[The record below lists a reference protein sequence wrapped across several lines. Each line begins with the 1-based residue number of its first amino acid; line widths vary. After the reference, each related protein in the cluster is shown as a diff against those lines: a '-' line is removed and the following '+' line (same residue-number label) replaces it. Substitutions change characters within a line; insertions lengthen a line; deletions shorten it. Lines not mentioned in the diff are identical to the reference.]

1 VRNHSLLLGSLVLLS
16 ACSSQTP
23 DQSATGSG
31 SGAAVEATGAEASG
45 ADQAA
50 PGSGSGAAAEGTAA
64 PAEDPT
70 VAPADVA
77 APPADAERSASGLAW
92 RVLRPGT
99 GSTRPVAADV
109 VTVHYAGWTTDGS
122 LFDAS
127 YTRNEPAEFPLNQV
141 IAGWTE
147 GLQYMTVGEKRRFW
161 IPVELAYN
169 NRPGR
174 PAGMLVFDVE
184 LLEIKS
190 APVAPADFAT
200 PPADQAPTSSGLV
213 TQVTQ
218 PGTGT
223 TNPGPGD
230 LVTLHFNVFNQQGM
244 LEHSTSMN
252 GDAQAMRVDQLPGPG
267 WAEAVQMMTAGEK
280 RRAWM
285 NNELAF
291 GGRPGAPEGP
301 MYVEFELISFE
312 AMPAAPATPPDVAAI
327 PADAE
332 VTASGLAS
340 RVLSPGTGSVRP
352 TATSRVEV
360 HYTGWTTDGNM
371 FDSSITRG
379 TPTQFPLN
387 GVIAGWTEGVQLMV
401 EGESRR
407 FWIPENLAYAGQ
419 PGAPA
424 GMLVFDVQLLRILE

>member
-1 VRNHSLLLGSLVLLS
+1 MRTRSLLVGGLVLLS
-16 ACSSQTP
+16 ACSTQTP
-23 DQSATGSG
+23 APVAAGSG
-31 SGAAVEATGAEASG
+31 SGASGEATGAEASG
-45 ADQAA
+45 AGTELA
-50 PGSGSGAAAEGTAA
+50 GSGSGAPAEGSAA

-70 VAPADVA
+70 AAPADVA

-99 GSTRPVAADV
+99 GTTRPLAADTV
-109 VTVHYAGWTTDGS
+109 SVHYAGWTTDGS

-127 YTRNEPAEFPLNQV
+127 YSRNEPAEFPLNQV

-200 PPADQAPTSSGLV
+200 PPADLTPTASGLL

-223 TNPGPGD
+223 TNPGAGD
-230 LVTLHFNVFNQQGM
+230 LVTLNFSIFNQQGM
-244 LEHSTSMN
+244 LEHSTTVS
-252 GDAQAMRVDQLPGPG
+252 GEPQTSRVDQLPGPG
-267 WAEAVQMMTAGEK
+267 WVEAVRMMTAGEK

-312 AMPAAPATPPDVAAI
+312 AMPAPPATPTDVGAI

-340 RVLSPGTGSVRP
+340 RVLTPGTGSVRP

-360 HYTGWTTDGNM
+360 HYTGWTTDGNL

>member
-1 VRNHSLLLGSLVLLS
+1 MRTRSLLVGGLVLLS
-16 ACSSQTP
+16 ACSTQTP
-23 DQSATGSG
+23 APDSAGSG
-31 SGAAVEATGAEASG
+31 SGAPGEATGSEASG
-45 ADQAA
+45 AVLDL
-50 PGSGSGAAAEGTAA
+50 PGSGSGAPAEGSAV

-70 VAPADVA
+70 AAPADVA

-99 GSTRPVAADV
+99 GVTRPLAADTV
-109 VTVHYAGWTTDGS
+109 SVHYAGWTTDGS

-127 YTRNEPAEFPLNQV
+127 YSRNEPAEFSLNQV
-141 IAGWTE
+141 IPGWTE
-147 GLQYMTVGEKRRFW
+147 GLQYMTAGEKRRFW

-190 APVAPADFAT
+190 APLAPADFAT
-200 PPADQAPTSSGLV
+200 PPADLTPTASGLL

-223 TNPGPGD
+223 TNPGAGD
-230 LVTLHFNVFNQQGM
+230 LVTLNFSIFNQQGM
-244 LEHSTSMN
+244 LEHSTIVS
-252 GDAQAMRVDQLPGPG
+252 GEPQTSRVDQLPGPG
-267 WAEAVQMMTAGEK
+267 WMETVRMMTAGEK
-280 RRAWM
+280 RRVWM

-312 AMPAAPATPPDVAAI
+312 AMAAPPATPTDVGAV

-340 RVLSPGTGSVRP
+340 RVLTPGTGSVRP

-360 HYTGWTTDGNM
+360 HYTGWTTDGNL
-371 FDSSITRG
+371 FDSSISRG
-379 TPTQFPLN
+379 TPTQFPLS

-407 FWIPENLAYAGQ
+407 FWIPESLAYAGQ
-419 PGAPA
+419 QGAPA